1 MWGKLLTSVL
11 TTFAGKII
19 AALGLSF
26 VSYVGLNELQG
37 YLIKKVSEQLGGIP
51 STALNIAYI
60 AGVGVSLNWIF
71 GTFAFIASLKAI
83 TKLSAGLGSKV

>member
-1 MWGKLLTSVL
+1 MGQTAYKCIDDLCREDNSRVGFVL
-11 TTFAGKII
+11 R
-19 AALGLSF
+19 
-26 VSYVGLNELQG
+26 SYVGLNELQG
-37 YLIKKVSEQLGGIP
+37 YLINKVSEQLGGIP